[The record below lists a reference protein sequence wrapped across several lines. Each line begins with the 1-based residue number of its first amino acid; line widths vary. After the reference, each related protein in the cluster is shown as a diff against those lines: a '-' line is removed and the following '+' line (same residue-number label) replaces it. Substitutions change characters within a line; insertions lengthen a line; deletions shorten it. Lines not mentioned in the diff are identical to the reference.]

1 MLEANE
7 LKVLRKIVGKAKIDR
22 IKSKKI
28 RESYGI
34 KPINEWVKTRRK
46 RRGGELDEH
55 VTRMDVENLV
65 KIWRDNAGRRSLGL
79 PKWRWNDLIV
89 D

>member
-7 LKVLRKIVGKAKIDR
+7 MKVLRKIVGKAKIDR

-34 KPINEWVKTRRK
+34 KPINE
-46 RRGGELDEH
+46 
-55 VTRMDVENLV
+55 
-65 KIWRDNAGRRSLGL
+65 
-79 PKWRWNDLIV
+79 
-89 D
+89 